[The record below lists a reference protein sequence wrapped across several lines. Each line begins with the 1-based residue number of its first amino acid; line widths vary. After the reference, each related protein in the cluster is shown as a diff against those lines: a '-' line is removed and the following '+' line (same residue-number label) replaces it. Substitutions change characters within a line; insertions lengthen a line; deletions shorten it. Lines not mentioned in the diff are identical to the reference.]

1 VAENETAAYEAYAE
15 ANKLTVTDARNS
27 LPALRQDEDCLDT
40 WFSSWLWPFEVFKGY
55 SNPGNAEV
63 NYYYPTNTLVT
74 APEIIFFWVARMIM
88 AGVEYMEQKPFQE
101 VYFTGIVRDKLGRKM
116 SKSLGNSPD
125 LLGLIDTYGADAVR
139 FGIMVSSPAGND
151 LMFDESALEQGRNF
165 NNKIWNALKLIRM
178 WEARKADQPEQAK
191 EVEFAV
197 DWFAVRLNQVRL
209 EVDELMQQFKLSE
222 ALKTIYSLVWDD
234 FCSWY
239 LEWVKPGFEQ
249 PMDQQV
255 YEKTIGYFESL
266 MQLLHPFVPFITEEI
281 FHLLRKQEVDLCI
294 AVAQPAQNTVDTSL
308 LTAGQS
314 LKNLISA
321 IRDGRN
327 KNQLKPKDT
336 IELFVQTAK
345 PEMYNRF
352 EKILSKQVNATA
364 FKLTQDA
371 VDSAIV
377 VVVEKDS
384 CYLLTE
390 KKLDTTTLKADLLK
404 DLAYQQNFLQS
415 VEKKLSNEKFVANA
429 KPEVVALERKKMEDA
444 MQRIKTIE
452 DSLASLN

>member
-1 VAENETAAYEAYAE
+1 
-15 ANKLTVTDARNS
+15 
-27 LPALRQDEDCLDT
+27 
-40 WFSSWLWPFEVFKGY
+40 
-55 SNPGNAEV
+55 
-63 NYYYPTNTLVT
+63 
-74 APEIIFFWVARMIM
+74 
-88 AGVEYMEQKPFQE
+88 
-101 VYFTGIVRDKLGRKM
+101 
-116 SKSLGNSPD
+116 
-125 LLGLIDTYGADAVR
+125 
-139 FGIMVSSPAGND
+139 
-151 LMFDESALEQGRNF
+151 
-165 NNKIWNALKLIRM
+165 
-178 WEARKADQPEQAK
+178 
-191 EVEFAV
+191 
-197 DWFAVRLNQVRL
+197 
-209 EVDELMQQFKLSE
+209 
-222 ALKTIYSLVWDD
+222 
-234 FCSWY
+234 
-239 LEWVKPGFEQ
+239 
-249 PMDQQV
+249 
-255 YEKTIGYFESL
+255 

-294 AVAQPAQNTVDTSL
+294 AVAQSAENTVDTSL

-336 IELFVQTAK
+336 IELFVQTAN

>member
-1 VAENETAAYEAYAE
+1 
-15 ANKLTVTDARNS
+15 
-27 LPALRQDEDCLDT
+27 
-40 WFSSWLWPFEVFKGY
+40 
-55 SNPGNAEV
+55 
-63 NYYYPTNTLVT
+63 
-74 APEIIFFWVARMIM
+74 
-88 AGVEYMEQKPFQE
+88 
-101 VYFTGIVRDKLGRKM
+101 
-116 SKSLGNSPD
+116 
-125 LLGLIDTYGADAVR
+125 
-139 FGIMVSSPAGND
+139 MVSSPAGND

-178 WEARKADQPEQAK
+178 WEARKANQPEQAK
-191 EVEFAV
+191 EVQFAV
-197 DWFAVRLNQVRL
+197 DWFDARLNQVRL
-209 EVDELMQQFKLSE
+209 EVNDLMQQFKLSE

-249 PMDQQV
+249 PMDEQV
-255 YEKTIGYFESL
+255 YGKTIRYFESL
-266 MQLLHPFVPFITEEI
+266 MQLLHPFIPFITEEI
-281 FHLLRKQEVDLCI
+281 FHLLRNQNVDLCI
-294 AVAQPAQNTVDTSL
+294 AVEQSAVLNVNDTL
-308 LTAGQS
+308 LTAGQT

-336 IELFVQTAK
+336 IELFVQTTN
-345 PEMYNRF
+345 PEIYNSF
-352 EKILSKQVNATA
+352 DKILSKQVNATT
-364 FKLTQDA
+364 FQFTNES
-371 VDSAIV
+371 VESAIV

-415 VEKKLSNEKFVANA
+415 VEKKLRNEKFVANA
-429 KPEVVALERKKMEDA
+429 KQEVVDLERKKMADA
-444 MQRIKTIE
+444 IQRIKTIE